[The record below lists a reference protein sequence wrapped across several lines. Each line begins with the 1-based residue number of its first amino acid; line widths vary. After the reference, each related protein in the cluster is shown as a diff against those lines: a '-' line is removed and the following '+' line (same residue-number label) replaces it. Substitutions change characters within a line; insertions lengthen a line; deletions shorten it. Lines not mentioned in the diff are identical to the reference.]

1 MPKIHN
7 YSKMKKN
14 ETFEFTAPNGVKVT
28 AVVVD
33 VVDVLKPIT
42 EHTFDKTLVIT
53 KHLCYAQNRLF
64 YYSLIEKTEVVI
76 DEDWND
82 NPEVDYYYAL
92 VHHSHEVK
100 SSEGHLNEIV
110 VEYCILPEY
119 DTILELASANFDKE
133 EANIL
138 FS

>member
-1 MPKIHN
+1 MHN

-14 ETFEFTAPNGVKVT
+14 ETFTFTAPNGAKVT

-33 VVDVLKPIT
+33 VLEPIT
-42 EHTFDKTLVIT
+42 DQIPDETMVIT

-64 YYSLIEKTEVVI
+64 YYEVVDSTKKVI
-76 DEDWND
+76 DEDLEISED
-82 NPEVDYYYAL
+82 MDYYYAL
-92 VHHSHEVK
+92 KYHSHEVR
-100 SSEGHLNEIV
+100 SSREHLREIV

-119 DTILELASANFDKE
+119 DIILELANANFEDE

>member
-1 MPKIHN
+1 
-7 YSKMKKN
+7 MKKN
-14 ETFEFTAPNGVKVT
+14 EVFKFTAPNGVEVT

-33 VVDVLKPIT
+33 VLEPIT
-42 EHTFDKTLVIT
+42 EHTFDETSVIT

-100 SSEGHLNEIV
+100 SSEGHLNEII

-119 DTILELASANFDKE
+119 DTILELTNFDE
-133 EANIL
+133 EEENIL

>member
-1 MPKIHN
+1 
-7 YSKMKKN
+7 MKKN
-14 ETFEFTAPNGVKVT
+14 EVFKFTAPNGAKVT

-33 VVDVLKPIT
+33 VLEPIT
-42 EHTFDKTLVIT
+42 EHTFDETSVIT

-92 VHHSHEVK
+92 VYHSHEVK

-119 DTILELASANFDKE
+119 DTILELAHFDE
-133 EANIL
+133 EEENIL

>member
-1 MPKIHN
+1 MHN

-14 ETFEFTAPNGVKVT
+14 ETFTFTAPNGVEVT

-33 VVDVLKPIT
+33 VLEPIT
-42 EHTFDKTLVIT
+42 EHTLDETSVIT

-76 DEDWND
+76 DEDWDD

-92 VHHSHEVK
+92 IYHSHKVR
-100 SSEGHLNEIV
+100 SSEEHLNEIV

-119 DTILELASANFDKE
+119 DTILELANANFEDE

>member
-1 MPKIHN
+1 
-7 YSKMKKN
+7 MKKN
-14 ETFEFTAPNGVKVT
+14 EVFKFTAPNGVEVT

-33 VVDVLKPIT
+33 VLEPIT
-42 EHTFDKTLVIT
+42 EHTFDETSVIT

-100 SSEGHLNEIV
+100 SSEGHLNEII

-119 DTILELASANFDKE
+119 DTILELINFDE
-133 EANIL
+133 EEENIL

>member
-1 MPKIHN
+1 
-7 YSKMKKN
+7 MKKYDVF
-14 ETFEFTAPNGVKVT
+14 TFTAPSGVNVT

-33 VVDVLKPIT
+33 VLEPIT
-42 EHTFDKTLVIT
+42 EQIPDETMVIT

-64 YYSLIEKTEVVI
+64 YYDVVDSI
-76 DEDWND
+76 KKVMDEDLEISED
-82 NPEVDYYYAL
+82 MDYYYAL
-92 VHHSHEVK
+92 KYHSHEVR
-100 SSEGHLNEIV
+100 SSKEHLKEVV

-119 DTILELASANFDKE
+119 DTILKLANAHFEDE